1 MLDCEKD
8 PTKLGDVFVN
18 HEAELCLYVAYC
30 QNKAASDQIY
40 HDFSAFFEERSSAV
54 RDRQNLPDYLIL
66 PVQRITKYGLLLG
79 DFQKYR

>member
-1 MLDCEKD
+1 M
-8 PTKLGDVFVN
+8 KLGDVFVE

-40 HDFSAFFEERSSAV
+40 HEFSAYFEECSAAV
-54 RDRQNLPDYLIL
+54 KDRQKLPDYLIL

-79 DFQKYR
+79 DFQKYRYRKIGDI